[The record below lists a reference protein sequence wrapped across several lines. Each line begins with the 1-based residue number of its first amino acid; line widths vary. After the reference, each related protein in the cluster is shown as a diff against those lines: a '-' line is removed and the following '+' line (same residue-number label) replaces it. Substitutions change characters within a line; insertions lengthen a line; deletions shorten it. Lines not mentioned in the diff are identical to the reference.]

1 MRKKTINDY
10 TIMEY
15 DEKTQKYTT
24 IGHAFGETSEEAKQA
39 FITESKWKPKRNT
52 ILFARIPLCR

>member
-1 MRKKTINDY
+1 
-10 TIMEY
+10 MEY